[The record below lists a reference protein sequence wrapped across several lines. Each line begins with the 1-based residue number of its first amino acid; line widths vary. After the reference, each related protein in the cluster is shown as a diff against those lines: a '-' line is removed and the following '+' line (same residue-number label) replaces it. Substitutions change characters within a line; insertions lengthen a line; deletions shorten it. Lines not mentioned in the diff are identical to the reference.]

1 MRGMKGDA
9 YCRVNVAYSALLDCN
24 WCVRKGL
31 FVVGGGLANFSV
43 RFCLVLRGL
52 VIPMLEVLVNGGF
65 LGLGVLLPHG
75 HHSSSFF
82 GRFPVHDVV
91 EGCVSG
97 VVFGLEGDGR
107 HGCSCR
113 GFFMGTRVEVE
124 VGEKSIRV
132 ARDEERVVRCVGRR
146 GRVNWQKGVQWNPE
160 GSGPN
165 GRAGNY
171 LGGPCSLQRFP
182 ARNRGASLDEC

>member
-1 MRGMKGDA
+1 MRGMKGEA

-113 GFFMGTRVEVE
+113 GVFMGTRVEVE
-124 VGEKSIRV
+124 VGEKSPDR
-132 ARDEERVVRCVGRR
+132 ERR
-146 GRVNWQKGVQWNPE
+146 GESGTMCGKKREGQLAE
-160 GSGPN
+160 GS
-165 GRAGNY
+165 AVE
-171 LGGPCSLQRFP
+171 S
-182 ARNRGASLDEC
+182 